1 MSGLR
6 WSVWAAVCIFAVAKS
21 ACAAPLD
28 DLVQASSA
36 FFTSL
41 DSEQR
46 ALAVLPF
53 NSDERLNWHYVPKDR
68 AGLPFKNMT
77 EEQRQLAL
85 NVLRAVLSAE
95 GYQKIETI
103 RSLEDVLKAMGDR
116 IVRDTELFYFTFF
129 GEPSLTE
136 TWGLRYEGH
145 HVSLHW
151 TIAGGAIVSSCP
163 TFLGANP
170 AEVRQG
176 PLMGT
181 RALAAE
187 EYLARQLVKP
197 LNEEQHALCVVNPE
211 APPDIVTGAQRQA
224 AIQEDLGLAY
234 SQLTAEQQGL
244 LLSLIQMYANTQR
257 PELAEERLARIRNAG
272 LDGIKFV
279 WMGGLEKGQ
288 KHYYHVQGSTFLI
301 EYDNTQNDA
310 NHIHTVWRDFEG
322 DFGMDVLKEHYDAHA
337 SAEHPGEHQH

>member
-1 MSGLR
+1 MSGPR
-6 WSVWAAVCIFAVAKS
+6 WSVWAIVCLLAGAS
-21 ACAAPLD
+21 AGSAAPLEE
-28 DLVQASSA
+28 LVQASAA
-36 FFTSL
+36 FLNTL
-41 DSEQR
+41 NPEQR
-46 ALAVLPF
+46 SLAVLPF

-77 EEQRQLAL
+77 DEQRQLAL
-85 NVLRAVLSAE
+85 NVLRAVLSAD

-145 HVSLHW
+145 HISLHW
-151 TIAGGAIVSSCP
+151 TIAGGAIASSCP
-163 TFLGANP
+163 QFLGANP

-176 PLMGT
+176 PLTGT

-187 EYLARQLVKP
+187 EDLGRQLVTSM
-197 LNEEQHALCVVNPE
+197 NEEQRVQCVLNPE

-224 AIQEDLGLAY
+224 AIQADLGVAY
-234 SQLTAEQQGL
+234 AQLSAEQQGL
-244 LLSLIQMYANTQR
+244 LISLIQLYANTQR
-257 PELAEERLARIRNAG
+257 PELAEERLARVHNAG
-272 LDGIKFV
+272 LDDIKFV
-279 WMGGLEKGQ
+279 WMGGLETGE
-288 KHYYHVQGSTFLI
+288 KHYYHVQGPTFLI

-322 DFGMDVLKEHYDAHA
+322 DFGLDVLKEHYDAQA
-337 SAEHPGEHQH
+337 TAEHPGEHQH

>member
-1 MSGLR
+1 MSRPRFFACALLAVLLGVA
-6 WSVWAAVCIFAVAKS
+6 SVF
-21 ACAAPLD
+21 AAPLD
-28 DLVQASSA
+28 ELVQASTS
-36 FFTSL
+36 FLDSL
-41 DSEQR
+41 DSGQR

-68 AGLPFKNMT
+68 AGLPFKKMT
-77 EEQRQLAL
+77 DEQRQLAL
-85 NVLRAVLSAE
+85 NVLRAALSAD

-151 TIAGGAIVSSCP
+151 TISGGAVVSSCP
-163 TFLGANP
+163 QFLGANP

-176 PLMGT
+176 PLTGT
-181 RALAAE
+181 RALSAE
-187 EYLARQLVKP
+187 EDLGRQLVQS
-197 LNEEQHALCVVNPE
+197 LNEEQRALCVLNPE

-224 AIQEDLGLAY
+224 AIQEDLGIAFT
-234 SQLTAEQQGL
+234 QLNEEQQGL
-244 LLSLIQMYANTQR
+244 LLSLIQVYANTQR
-257 PELAEERLARIRNAG
+257 PELAEQRLARVRNAG
-272 LDGIKFV
+272 IDEIKFV

-288 KHYYHVQGSTFLI
+288 KHYYHVQGPAFLI

-322 DFGMDVLKEHYDAHA
+322 DFGLDVLKEHYDAHA